1 MHFSCL
7 LYYLPATARD
17 PIRSALAEKSRD
29 WEMTPYIYG
38 ADEMYDHM
46 DTLLVENGKFSKIL
60 SPDTLV
66 AAWLLFSDGTQYP
79 FFMDK
84 GNRIQIN
91 GSAAEL
97 NNLEIKGNIPNEE
110 LSSFQK
116 ELRGLGKPSE
126 KVLEEKVGKFINE
139 HHSSLASIYLLDKYF
154 VQKEKPDYTQIKKLT
169 EHMTGELKDR
179 PYISELLG
187 HIQEQEKVAI
197 GKTAAYFRLP
207 NTSGKQINRANF
219 KDQYLLVHFWASW
232 DTVSR
237 DSNAVYRRIYKQVQK
252 NKKFALLGVSLDIN
266 KDSWQKAI
274 KTDTLKWEQVC
285 DLSGWN
291 TEVVKQLAIK
301 TLPANILLNPSG
313 RIEGKNLSE
322 KDIEKKLK
330 EAEEK
335 KKR

>member
-1 MHFSCL
+1 
-7 LYYLPATARD
+7 
-17 PIRSALAEKSRD
+17 
-29 WEMTPYIYG
+29 
-38 ADEMYDHM
+38 
-46 DTLLVENGKFSKIL
+46 
-60 SPDTLV
+60 
-66 AAWLLFSDGTQYP
+66 
-79 FFMDK
+79 
-84 GNRIQIN
+84 
-91 GSAAEL
+91 
-97 NNLEIKGNIPNEE
+97 
-110 LSSFQK
+110 
-116 ELRGLGKPSE
+116 
-126 KVLEEKVGKFINE
+126 
-139 HHSSLASIYLLDKYF
+139 
-154 VQKEKPDYTQIKKLT
+154 
-169 EHMTGELKDR
+169 MTGELKDR

-301 TLPANILLNPSG
+301 LYPLIYYSTHPEELKGKSKRERYREEIKRG
-313 RIEGKNLSE
+313 RG
-322 KDIEKKLK
+322 EKK
-330 EAEEK
+330 
-335 KKR
+335 R